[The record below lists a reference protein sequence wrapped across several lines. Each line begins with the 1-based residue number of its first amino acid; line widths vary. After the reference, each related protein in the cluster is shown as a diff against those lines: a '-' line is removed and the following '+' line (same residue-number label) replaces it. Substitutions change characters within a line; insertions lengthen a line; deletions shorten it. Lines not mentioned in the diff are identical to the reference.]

1 MFSKRITFVA
11 AAFAAAITLSACS
24 TEKVVDRTV
33 DTTLF
38 AGKTVVKTGVGAG
51 KLVVRGG
58 RAVVPGGGTN

>member
-1 MFSKRITFVA
+1 MLSNRIKIVA
-11 AAFAAAITLSACS
+11 AVFAAAITLSACS

-58 RAVVPGGGTN
+58 KAAIPGGTN

>member
-1 MFSKRITFVA
+1 MFSKPIKIVSA
-11 AAFAAAITLSACS
+11 VFAAAITLSACS

-58 RAVVPGGGTN
+58 KADIPGGTN